1 MEKNL
6 YIDAS
11 HPNETRVVLKSDN
24 NIEDYEYEG
33 LKNNLIKNNIYLGKV
48 SRIEPSL
55 QAAFIDFGRDRH
67 GFLSF
72 NDIQSDY
79 YQIPKSDLEIIKQ
92 QEEQAREELSKE
104 VEAKEEKNL
113 AEGKLEIDDPLEVI
127 KEEENKEHNELN
139 EEGLETDLS
148 ENSNSPEDKINT
160 NIKDENNKRNPKS
173 FKFKRYKIQ
182 EVIKPNQVILV
193 QVIKDERGQK
203 GAALSTF
210 ISIAG
215 KYIVL
220 MPNTPKGGGISR
232 KIFNP
237 ADRKKIRT
245 ILNEIQIPKEMGLI
259 VRTAGSNKTKNEIN
273 QDLET
278 LKNTWNQI
286 KDNAIN
292 SIAPAL
298 IHQESEIIKRTLR
311 DMYDENTKNIIV
323 EGNEGYKKAQNFMKM
338 MMASHVKKIKKYRGK
353 VPLFIE
359 ENIEQKLNQIFD
371 SEIKLNSGGYLV
383 INPTEALVSID
394 INSGSSIKQKN
405 VESTALDTNLE
416 AAEEIARQIK
426 IRDLSGLIIIDF
438 IDMLSYGNRRMVEK
452 RLKEKC
458 RSDRARIQIG
468 RISNFGL
475 LEMSRQRLRE
485 SAVKWKI
492 ELTDE
497 SFAQK
502 LLKTVELKSVL
513 NKAKFV
519 EIKVCKKIS
528 DFLKENFVDDLT
540 YFEKKNKMKIDI
552 VTDNSLIIPEYIID
566 LKNKSKKTIELVEHH
581 EKLKNLDQQKVELK
595 IYGIKEK
602 KKFNK
607 KKNYKKKFYK
617 KKAK

>member
-55 QAAFIDFGRDRH
+55 QAAFVDFGRDRH

-92 QEEQAREELSKE
+92 EEERAREQLSKE
-104 VEAKEEKNL
+104 VEAKEDEKL
-113 AEGKLEIDDPLEVI
+113 AEGKTDIDDPTE
-127 KEEENKEHNELN
+127 KESSDEKENVDREHEKRNENKL
-139 EEGLETDLS
+139 
-148 ENSNSPEDKINT
+148 
-160 NIKDENNKRNPKS
+160 
-173 FKFKRYKIQ
+173 KFKRYKIQ

-193 QVIKDERGQK
+193 QVTKDERGQK

-237 ADRKKIRT
+237 AERKKIRI
-245 ILNEIQIPKEMGLI
+245 ILNEIEIPKEMGLI

-273 QDLET
+273 HDLTT
-278 LKNTWNQI
+278 LINTWNQI

-292 SIAPAL
+292 SIAPSL
-298 IHQESEIIKRTLR
+298 IHRESEIIKRTLR
-311 DMYDENTKNIIV
+311 DIYDENTKNIFV

-338 MMASHVKKIKKYRGK
+338 MMPSHVKKIKKYRGK
-353 VPLFIE
+353 IPLFIE
-359 ENIEQKLNQIFD
+359 EGIEQKLNQIFE
-371 SEIKLNSGGYLV
+371 SEIKLSSGGYLV

-394 INSGSSIKQKN
+394 VNSGSSIKQKN

-416 AAEEIARQIK
+416 AADEIARQIK

-438 IDMLSYGNRRMVEK
+438 IDMLSYGNRKLVER

-492 ELTDE
+492 NLTDE
-497 SFAQK
+497 SFALK
-502 LLKTVELKSVL
+502 LLKLVELKSVI
-513 NKAKFV
+513 NKGKFV
-519 EIKVCKKIS
+519 DIKVCKKIS
-528 DFLKENFVDDLT
+528 DFLKENFIEDLT

-552 VTDNSLIIPEYIID
+552 IIDNSLIIPEYIIEI
-566 LKNKSKKTIELVEHH
+566 KNKSKKTIERIEHY
-581 EKLKNLDQQKVELK
+581 EKLKNLEEQKTSN
-595 IYGIKEK
+595 IINIKDK
-602 KKFNK
+602 KKFK
-607 KKNYKKKFYK
+607 KKVYRKKKYFRK
-617 KKAK
+617 VK

>member
-11 HPNETRVVLKSDN
+11 RPSETRVVLKSDD

-33 LKNNLIKNNIYLGKV
+33 IKNNLIKNNIYLGKV

-55 QAAFIDFGRDRH
+55 QAAFVDFGREKH

-79 YQIPKSDLEIIKQ
+79 YQIPQSDLEIIKQ
-92 QEEQAREELSKE
+92 EEEKAREELSKE
-104 VEAKEEKNL
+104 VEALENENL
-113 AEGKLEIDDPLEVI
+113 AQGKLEVDDPIEKKQQEEKGNLYNE
-127 KEEENKEHNELN
+127 KEKKR
-139 EEGLETDLS
+139 
-148 ENSNSPEDKINT
+148 DK
-160 NIKDENNKRNPKS
+160 K

-193 QVIKDERGQK
+193 QVLKDERGQK

-237 ADRKKIRT
+237 ADRKKIRN
-245 ILNEIQIPKEMGLI
+245 ILNDIQIPKEMGLI
-259 VRTAGSNKTKNEIN
+259 VRTAGSNKTKNEIDH
-273 QDLET
+273 DLST
-278 LKNTWNQI
+278 LINTWNQI
-286 KDNAIN
+286 KNTAIN
-292 SIAPAL
+292 SIAPSL
-298 IHQESEIIKRTLR
+298 IHQESDIIKRTLR
-311 DMYDENTKNIIV
+311 DMYDENTKSIII

-338 MMASHVKKIKKYRGK
+338 MMPSHVKKIKKYRGK
-353 VPLFIE
+353 ISLFIE
-359 ENIEQKLNQIFD
+359 EGIEQKLNQIFD

-405 VESTALDTNLE
+405 IESTALDTNLE
-416 AAEEIARQIK
+416 AADEITRQIK

-438 IDMLSYGNRRMVEK
+438 IDMLSFSNRRTVER
-452 RLKEKC
+452 RLKDKC

-492 ELTDE
+492 NLSDE

-502 LLKTVELKSVL
+502 LLKLVELKSVV

-519 EIKVCKKIS
+519 ELKVCEKIS
-528 DFLKENFVDDLT
+528 NFLKENFVEDLT
-540 YFEKKNKMKIDI
+540 FFEKKNKMKIDI
-552 VTDNSLIIPEYIID
+552 ITDSSLIIPEYIID
-566 LKNKSKKTIELVEHH
+566 LKNKSKKTLELIKYTEN
-581 EKLKNLDQQKVELK
+581 LKSLDDQKKEGKVINL
-595 IYGIKEK
+595 KER
-602 KKFNK
+602 KKFKRKINKGK
-607 KKNYKKKFYK
+607 KKNFF

>member
-6 YIDAS
+6 FIDAS
-11 HPNETRVVLKSDN
+11 HPNETRVVLKSAE

-33 LKNNLIKNNIYLGKV
+33 LKNSLIKNNIYLGKV

-55 QAAFIDFGRDRH
+55 QAAFVDFGRERH

-79 YQIPKSDLEIIKQ
+79 YQIPKADLDKIKQ
-92 QEEQAREELSKE
+92 EEERAREELSKE
-104 VEAKEEKNL
+104 VEAKDEENIAK
-113 AEGKLEIDDPLEVI
+113 GKLEIDDPIE
-127 KEEENKEHNELN
+127 KEISDETNEKEIFDTEKEKNKV
-139 EEGLETDLS
+139 
-148 ENSNSPEDKINT
+148 
-160 NIKDENNKRNPKS
+160 NKL
-173 FKFKRYKIQ
+173 KFKRYKIQ

-193 QVIKDERGQK
+193 QVLKDERGQK

-245 ILNEIQIPKEMGLI
+245 ILNEIKIPKEMGLI

-273 QDLET
+273 NDLET
-278 LKNTWNQI
+278 LINTWDQI
-286 KDNAIN
+286 KTTAIN
-292 SIAPAL
+292 SIAPSL

-311 DMYDENTKNIIV
+311 DMFDDNTKNIII
-323 EGNEGYKKAQNFMKM
+323 EGNEGYKKAQKFMKM
-338 MMASHVKKIKKYRGK
+338 IMPSNVKKIKKYRGK

-359 ENIEQKLNQIFD
+359 NNIEQKLNQIFD
-371 SEIKLNSGGYLV
+371 SEIKLKSGGYLV

-394 INSGSSIKQKN
+394 INSGSSIKGKN
-405 VESTALDTNLE
+405 VESTALDTNIE

-438 IDMLSYGNRRMVEK
+438 IDMLSYSNRRLVEK
-452 RLKEKC
+452 KIKEKC
-458 RSDRARIQIG
+458 RKDRARIQIG

-485 SAVKWKI
+485 SAVKW
-492 ELTDE
+492 EVALSDE

-502 LLKTVELKSVL
+502 LLKTVELKAVI
-513 NKAKFV
+513 NKAKIV
-519 EIKVCKKIS
+519 ELRVCEKIS
-528 DFLKENFVDDLT
+528 DFLKENFIDDLN

-552 VTDNSLIIPEYIID
+552 ISDSTLIIPEYIINI
-566 LKNKSKKTIELVEHH
+566 KNKSKKTIELIEHFK
-581 EKLKNLDQQKVELK
+581 KLRNLEQQKIENK
-595 IYGIKEK
+595 II
-602 KKFNK
+602 NK
-607 KKNYKKKFYK
+607 KVIKKTFKKKFYK
-617 KKAK
+617 KTK

>member
-11 HPNETRVVLKSDN
+11 HPNETRVVLKSGE

-55 QAAFIDFGRDRH
+55 QAAFIDFGRERH

-79 YQIPKSDLEIIKQ
+79 YQIPKADLEIIK
-92 QEEQAREELSKE
+92 EEEKKAREQLSKE
-104 VEAKEEKNL
+104 VEAKEEENI
-113 AEGKLEIDDPLEVI
+113 AEGKLEIDDPIEKKI
-127 KEEENKEHNELN
+127 EEQIEENHVDKENLIVK
-139 EEGLETDLS
+139 
-148 ENSNSPEDKINT
+148 ENSGEEKER
-160 NIKDENNKRNPKS
+160 KQVR

-237 ADRKKIRT
+237 ADRKKIRA
-245 ILNEIQIPKEMGLI
+245 ILNEIEIPREMGLI

-273 QDLET
+273 NDLNT
-278 LKNTWNQI
+278 LINTWGQI
-286 KDNAIN
+286 KENAIN
-292 SIAPAL
+292 AIAPSL

-311 DMYDENTKNIIV
+311 DMFDDNTQNIIV
-323 EGNEGYKKAQNFMKM
+323 EGNEGYKKAQSFIKTM
-338 MMASHVKKIKKYRGK
+338 MPSSVKKVKKYRGR
-353 VPLFIE
+353 VPLFIQ

-371 SEIKLNSGGYLV
+371 SEIKLKSGGYLV

-394 INSGSSIKQKN
+394 INSGSSIKGKN
-405 VESTALDTNLE
+405 VESTALDTNVE

-438 IDMLSYGNRRMVEK
+438 IDMLSYGNRRLVERK
-452 RLKEKC
+452 LKEKC

-485 SAVKWKI
+485 SAIKWKVT
-492 ELTDE
+492 LTDE

-502 LLKTVELKSVL
+502 LLKIVELKAVI
-513 NKAKFV
+513 NKAKYV
-519 EIKVCKKIS
+519 ELRVCEKIS
-528 DFLKENFVDDLT
+528 DFLKENFVNDLT
-540 YFEKKNKMKIDI
+540 YFEKKNKMTIDI
-552 VTDNSLIIPEYIID
+552 ISDNSLIIPEYIINIQ
-566 LKNKSKKTIELVEHH
+566 NKSKKTIELIEYY
-581 EKLKNLDQQKVELK
+581 EKLKNLELQT
-595 IYGIKEK
+595 KEK
-602 KKFNK
+602 KFTEKKEIKKINK
-607 KKNYKKKFYK
+607 KTYKKKRYYK
-617 KKAK
+617 KTK

>member
-11 HPNETRVVLKSDN
+11 HPNEIRIVLKSGEK
-24 NIEDYEYEG
+24 IEDYEYEG
-33 LKNNLIKNNIYLGKV
+33 IKNNLIKNNIYLGKV

-55 QAAFIDFGRDRH
+55 QAAFVDFGRERH

-79 YQIPKSDLEIIKQ
+79 YQIPQSDLEKIKQ
-92 QEEQAREELSKE
+92 EEERVREELSKK
-104 VEAKEEKNL
+104 VEAKEEENL
-113 AEGKLEIDDPLEVI
+113 AEGKLEIEDPLEKKDPI
-127 KEEENKEHNELN
+127 EKK
-139 EEGLETDLS
+139 D
-148 ENSNSPEDKINT
+148 PEDK
-160 NIKDENNKRNPKS
+160 ENSENEKEKKYESKFR
-173 FKFKRYKIQ
+173 FKRYKIQ

-237 ADRKKIRT
+237 ADRKKIRS
-245 ILNEIQIPKEMGLI
+245 ILNEIEIPKEMGLI

-273 QDLET
+273 HDLDT
-278 LKNTWNQI
+278 LINNWNQI
-286 KDNAIN
+286 KENALS
-292 SIAPAL
+292 SIAPSL

-311 DMYDENTKNIIV
+311 DMYDENTKNIII

-338 MMASHVKKIKKYRGK
+338 MMPSHVKKIKKYRGK
-353 VPLFIE
+353 KPLFIE
-359 ENIEQKLNQIFD
+359 EGIEQKLNQIFE

-416 AAEEIARQIK
+416 AADEIARQIK

-438 IDMLSYGNRRMVEK
+438 IDMLSYGNRRLVER

-485 SAVKWKI
+485 SAVKWNIK
-492 ELTDE
+492 LTDE
-497 SFAQK
+497 SFALKILK
-502 LLKTVELKSVL
+502 LVELKAVL

-519 EIKVCKKIS
+519 DLKVCKKIS
-528 DFLKENFVDDLT
+528 DFLKENFIEDLT

-552 VTDNSLIIPEYIID
+552 ISDNSLIIPEYIID
-566 LKNKSKKTIELVEHH
+566 IKNKSKKTIELIEHF
-581 EKLKNLDQQKVELK
+581 EKLKNLEEQKVNNVIELK
-595 IYGIKEK
+595 DK
-602 KKFNK
+602 KKFK
-607 KKNYKKKFYK
+607 KKTFRKKNIIK
-617 KKAK
+617 KLNNSRLW